1 MNSKLRESVTPNP
14 WRLSKRVLPQ
24 HTDHAGVVWHG
35 TYVAWLEEARVEALA
50 MAGASYGEIA
60 ARGLEMPVVS
70 LQIEY
75 RRSLHHGDIVHLD
88 SVCGPQR
95 GVRWPWTTRVFRKQ
109 EMVAE
114 AVVELVMLAAEGRI
128 LRRAPEELVPVMQCL
143 TLGPQNRH
151 EG

>member
-95 GVRWPWTTRVFRKQ
+95 RPKALQGTRLLVKPLIALWP
-109 EMVAE
+109 
-114 AVVELVMLAAEGRI
+114 
-128 LRRAPEELVPVMQCL
+128 APADS
-143 TLGPQNRH
+143 
-151 EG
+151 

>member
-95 GVRWPWTTRVFRKQ
+95 GVRWPWTTRVLADQ
-109 EMVAE
+109 
-114 AVVELVMLAAEGRI
+114 ELVGRAAVEFGMLAPEGRI
-128 LRRAPEELVPVMQCL
+128 LWRAPVSLVPVM
-143 TLGPQNRH
+143 
-151 EG
+151 